1 MLGEMELTLCRH
13 KWAMNCRRERDLWD
27 GTSKVV
33 CPDRDE
39 TLLRMRIVRVADRA
53 GHCVTLLWLQYAVE
67 KLPTRLGCAAAQP
80 MTAIGPEAALVGLAG
95 LV

>member
-1 MLGEMELTLCRH
+1 MLGEMELTVCRH
-13 KWAMNCRRERDLWD
+13 KWAMNCRRERHLWG

-39 TLLRMRIVRVADRA
+39 AFLRMRVADRA

-67 KLPTRLGCAAAQP
+67 KLPARLGCAAAQP